1 VTARTARSAAPRRA
15 SGRRADGE
23 ETRARMLQAVI
34 DSIVE
39 KGYYQTSSNEIA
51 RRAGVTWGTIQ
62 HQFGTREQLLLAVME
77 DGWHTLES
85 SVATATVTGDTL
97 EARLQS
103 VLDVLARHYGHR
115 SHLARIQIALDLT
128 HDPNVSSAARNAVR
142 RHGTELEKAWRPLFE
157 QALGEAARDQELVT
171 YAFLT
176 LRGYLTANVI
186 AGAISGKVT
195 GARHRDLL
203 VQGVACVVRERA
215 AERGFAV
222 D

>member
-1 VTARTARSAAPRRA
+1 
-15 SGRRADGE
+15 
-23 ETRARMLQAVI
+23 M
-34 DSIVE
+34 
-39 KGYYQTSSNEIA
+39 
-51 RRAGVTWGTIQ
+51 
-62 HQFGTREQLLLAVME
+62 
-77 DGWHTLES
+77 
-85 SVATATVTGDTL
+85 
-97 EARLQS
+97 
-103 VLDVLARHYGHR
+103 LARHYGHR